1 MRGDYFNPDFYYKIV
16 IYFRD
21 CSQVLALSLLRA
33 PVGVPAKPWG
43 RRQNMMGSPGVIT
56 VIIIIKTDVFLLE
69 GKESSPSPLFCSFLE
84 KENHSPDFCSQP
96 LWQTGLE
103 TPWPFSSPVGSHHK

>member
-1 MRGDYFNPDFYYKIV
+1 
-16 IYFRD
+16 
-21 CSQVLALSLLRA
+21 
-33 PVGVPAKPWG
+33 
-43 RRQNMMGSPGVIT
+43 MMGSRGVIT

-69 GKESSPSPLFCSFLE
+69 GKELCFALFFFLE